1 MSDNNIAAN
10 GPGPI
15 PAISMILYPL
25 NGPAMIRGLST
36 SVNVVD

>member
-1 MSDNNIAAN
+1 
-10 GPGPI
+10 
-15 PAISMILYPL
+15 LYPL